1 MLSLEFLPKLCSGL
15 CSFFSC
21 CCWFLGLLIDANTRI
36 GRNYMAAVAVDSNF
50 SISRNAENKKKQ
62 WAAISTCCPALRVVP
77 REDAVRRWLRSDL
90 PGIRRLTN
98 DAHQAAQW
106 TQSGYRIEGGDLRSP
121 ASGQCLSTEHRR
133 RRKSIFKPRL
143 ITHYE
148 KLQSLMF
155 SVAYQNQFFQII
167 NKKKSRGWGWGSPF
181 TMIIIIITVIC
192 GRSIVIWGAL
202 SV

>member
-1 MLSLEFLPKLCSGL
+1 M
-15 CSFFSC
+15 SC
-21 CCWFLGLLIDANTRI
+21 CLWSFYRNCVRACVHFLLLFLGLLIDANTRI

-50 SISRNAENKKKQ
+50 SISRQPEKKQ
-62 WAAISTCCPALRVVP
+62 RSLSSTCCPALRVVP

-121 ASGQCLSTEHRR
+121 AGGQCLSTEHRR

-167 NKKKSRGWGWGSPF
+167 NKKKK
-181 TMIIIIITVIC
+181 
-192 GRSIVIWGAL
+192 
-202 SV
+202 

>member
-1 MLSLEFLPKLCSGL
+1 M
-15 CSFFSC
+15 SC
-21 CCWFLGLLIDANTRI
+21 CLWSFYRNCVRACVHFFLVVVGFLVSWSMRIHGSGEIIWLPWRSIQIFQFLETRK
-36 GRNYMAAVAVDSNF
+36 
-50 SISRNAENKKKQ
+50 NKKKQ

-167 NKKKSRGWGWGSPF
+167 NKKKK
-181 TMIIIIITVIC
+181 
-192 GRSIVIWGAL
+192 
-202 SV
+202 